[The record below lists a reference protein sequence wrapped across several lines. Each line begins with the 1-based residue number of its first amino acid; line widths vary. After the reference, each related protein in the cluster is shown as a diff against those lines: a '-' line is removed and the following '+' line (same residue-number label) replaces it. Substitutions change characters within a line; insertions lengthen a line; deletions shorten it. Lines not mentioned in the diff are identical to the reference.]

1 MLSRCDGSLSLRRW
15 TPHDRWALREM
26 NADPQVM
33 ATIGPVM
40 DAAASD
46 ALADRIDRHFSEH
59 GFGLWCVVVD
69 DEPVGWCGLM
79 VPWFRDGVEIGWR
92 LRSTQWGRGYATR
105 AARLVLAEAFVPE
118 PEGCGLDEVISFT
131 AAVNHRSMAVM
142 ERLGME
148 RDLGGDFLH
157 PGVPSE
163 SRLAPHVLYRMSA
176 ARYRDSL

>member
-1 MLSRCDGSLSLRRW
+1 MLSRCDGSLVLRRW
-15 TPHDRWALREM
+15 MPHDRWALHEM

-40 DAAASD
+40 DVAASD
-46 ALADRIDRHFSEH
+46 ALADRIDRHVCER

-92 LRSTQWGRGYATR
+92 LRSTMWGKGYATR
-105 AARLVLAEAFVPE
+105 AARLVLAEAFAPQ
-118 PEGCGLDEVISFT
+118 PDGLDLDEVISFT
-131 AAVNHRSMAVM
+131 AAVNHRSTAVM

-148 RDLGGDFLH
+148 RDTDGDFLH
-157 PGVPSE
+157 PGVPAE
-163 SRLAPHVLYRMSA
+163 SHLAPHVLYRMSS
-176 ARYRDSL
+176 ARYRGGL